1 MKENGGV
8 AISAFISPLKLKKL
22 EKRHGV
28 SLVSK
33 EGKEDEEEA
42 RKVSEKHQA
51 LLQDNEKMDAYMKGL
66 CEKYF

>member
-1 MKENGGV
+1 LKENGGV

-42 RKVSEKHQA
+42 RKVSEKH
-51 LLQDNEKMDAYMKGL
+51 
-66 CEKYF
+66 